1 MSLLRG
7 LTALE
12 KNLGSDSSTPIGSQL
27 PITLVPGD
35 LTPYSGKNRKK
46 GRKEKKRTVQKE
58 EILRTKVRAVLFSER
73 VNQAISSI
81 NREQWNMV

>member
-46 GRKEKKRTVQKE
+46 GRKEKKRE
-58 EILRTKVRAVLFSER
+58 EGP
-73 VNQAISSI
+73 
-81 NREQWNMV
+81 

>member
-12 KNLGSDSSTPIGSQL
+12 KNLGSDSSTPIVGSQL

-35 LTPYSGKNRKK
+35 LTPYSGKKQK
-46 GRKEKKRTVQKE
+46 ERKEGKEKNCAERGNTQNQGPSCPVQ
-58 EILRTKVRAVLFSER
+58 
-73 VNQAISSI
+73 
-81 NREQWNMV
+81 

>member
-12 KNLGSDSSTPIGSQL
+12 KNLGSDSSTPIVGSQL

-58 EILRTKVRAVLFSER
+58 EILRTKVRAVLFSE
-73 VNQAISSI
+73 
-81 NREQWNMV
+81 